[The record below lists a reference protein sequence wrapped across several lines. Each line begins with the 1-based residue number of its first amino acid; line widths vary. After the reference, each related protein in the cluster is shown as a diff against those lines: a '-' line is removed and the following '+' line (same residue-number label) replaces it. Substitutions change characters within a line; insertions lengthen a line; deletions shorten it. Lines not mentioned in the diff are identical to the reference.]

1 MIFVYNLLNIL
12 LAPMEKE
19 MATHSSIQAWR
30 IPRTEEH
37 GGHDYSPWG
46 PKESD
51 MTEQLH
57 AHSTSS
63 NSLEFIKE
71 RKEALAVS
79 GILLF
84 IQSSIAARF

>member
-1 MIFVYNLLNIL
+1 
-12 LAPMEKE
+12 
-19 MATHSSIQAWR
+19 MAT
-30 IPRTEEH
+30 PLVLLPEDFH
-37 GGHDYSPWG
+37 GQRSLGGYSPWG

-71 RKEALAVS
+71 RKEALAVF

>member
-1 MIFVYNLLNIL
+1 
-12 LAPMEKE
+12 
-19 MATHSSIQAWR
+19 MA
-30 IPRTEEH
+30 
-37 GGHDYSPWG
+37 GYSPWG

-71 RKEALAVS
+71 RKEALAVF

>member
-1 MIFVYNLLNIL
+1 MGSIPSSGRF
-12 LAPMEKE
+12 PSG
-19 MATHSSIQAWR
+19 MAWLPTPVFFPGES
-30 IPRTEEH
+30 H
-37 GGHDYSPWG
+37 GQRSMAGYSPWG

-71 RKEALAVS
+71 RKEALAVF